1 MSGFRLVLGWFWGG
15 LGIGPS
21 NQAGLL
27 PLTTPA
33 SKMQATYKTQSNTK
47 QTSNTNPFQCNYKYK
62 VSNRMQ
68 NADRERS
75 ASPKRRGGTPLN
87 PPSSDVTLLSDP
99 PVSPAVSSSQDM
111 VRTRSGFDTNDS
123 APSRSSGCCKRA
135 LKELLLFAMDLII
148 LLVGVLQGPIS
159 VRILLALVAYTS
171 AIGSPRCLSL
181 LRYLILLRCLSLL
194 GCLNLLRNQKF

>member
-1 MSGFRLVLGWFWGG
+1 MSRSGFGLVFGWFGGG

-68 NADRERS
+68 NTDRERC
-75 ASPKRRGGTPLN
+75 ASPKRRGGTPLK
-87 PPSSDVTLLSDP
+87 PSSSDVTLLSGP
-99 PVSPAVSSSQDM
+99 LVSPTVSSSQDM

-123 APSRSSGCCKRA
+123 APSIKNPFGIPQINPQI
-135 LKELLLFAMDLII
+135 LF
-148 LLVGVLQGPIS
+148 VLNKGMS
-159 VRILLALVAYTS
+159 W
-171 AIGSPRCLSL
+171 
-181 LRYLILLRCLSLL
+181 
-194 GCLNLLRNQKF
+194 KF

>member
-1 MSGFRLVLGWFWGG
+1 
-15 LGIGPS
+15 
-21 NQAGLL
+21 
-27 PLTTPA
+27 
-33 SKMQATYKTQSNTK
+33 MQATYKTQSNTK

-99 PVSPAVSSSQDM
+99 PVSPTVSSSQDM
-111 VRTRSGFDTNDS
+111 VRTRSGFNTNDS

-171 AIGSPRCLSL
+171 AMGSPRCLSL

-194 GCLNLLRNQKF
+194 GCLSLLRYQRF